1 MKIKFKK
8 NYHHKN
14 ADMNKYKT
22 TLTMECTWTKYL
34 LISRFPM

>member
-14 ADMNKYKT
+14 ADMNKCKT
-22 TLTMECTWTKYL
+22 TMECTWTKYL